1 MHFIRA
7 SALLFMLVL
16 TPSLLAFKFTNPF
29 LFNRVNKSIHG
40 TIIDYTNNSKT
51 DNRIWSES
59 LCEKRDLYVYLP
71 PNYDSSKAYP
81 LLIWMHGFS
90 QDENV
95 FLDYVVKPFDCAIA
109 SGKLPPMIIAAPD
122 GSLNKKLRLI
132 PPGSF
137 FINSKAGNYEDYL
150 MKDVVGF
157 LTKNYL
163 IRPEREAHGLAGTSM
178 GGAASYHLG
187 IKHNQFFKNIAGI
200 SPPLNLRYMDHKGS
214 YMGKFNA
221 AFTELRS
228 DFSKSN
234 MTVGKF
240 CGFFLVKAKDIQA
253 DLFNFKDPN
262 IATEIAAV
270 NPTEMLGFYNIKN
283 GMLNMY
289 LAYGRKDE
297 FNLDAQ
303 AESFLHHAQA
313 KGIHV
318 DVDYDPNGRHNTA
331 TAKRFIPNMID
342 WFAIQFKGME
352 PK

>member
-7 SALLFMLVL
+7 SALFLMLVL
-16 TPSLLAFKFTNPF
+16 TPTLLAFKLTNPF
-29 LFNRVNKSIHG
+29 LYNRVNRNLHG
-40 TIIDYTNNSKT
+40 TVVDYTNNSRV

-81 LLIWMHGFS
+81 LLIWLHGFS

-122 GSLNKKLRLI
+122 GSLNKQLKLI

-137 FINSKAGNYEDYL
+137 FINSKAGKYEDYF

-187 IKHNQFFKNIAGI
+187 IKHHQFFKNIAGI

-214 YMGKFNA
+214 YMGDFSA
-221 AFTELRS
+221 AFTEFRT
-228 DFSKSN
+228 DFSKGH

-240 CGFFLVKAKDIQA
+240 FGFFLVKAKDIQA

-262 IATEIAAV
+262 IAAEIAAV
-270 NPTEMLGFYNIKN
+270 NPTEMLDFYNIKN

-303 AESFLHHAQA
+303 AESFLHHAQS

-318 DVDYDPNGRHNTA
+318 DVDYDPHGRHNTA

>member
-7 SALLFMLVL
+7 SALVLMLVL
-16 TPSLLAFKFTNPF
+16 TPTLLAFKLTNPF
-29 LFNRVNKSIHG
+29 LYNRVNRNLHG
-40 TIIDYTNNSKT
+40 TIVDYTNNSRI

-71 PNYDSSKAYP
+71 PDYDSSKAYP
-81 LLIWMHGFS
+81 LLIWLHGFS

-95 FLDYVVKPFDCAIA
+95 LINYVVKPFDCAIA

-122 GSLNKKLRLI
+122 GSLNKSFKLI

-137 FINSKAGNYEDYL
+137 FINSNAGNYEDYI
-150 MKDVVGF
+150 MKDLLGF

-163 IRPEREAHGLAGTSM
+163 IRTEREAHSVAGTSM

-214 YMGKFNA
+214 YMGDFSA
-221 AFTELRS
+221 ACTELRT
-228 DFSKSN
+228 DFSKGH

-240 CGFFLVKAKDIQA
+240 FGFFLVKAKDIQS
-253 DLFNFKDPN
+253 DLFSFKDPN
-262 IATEIAAV
+262 IVTEIAAV
-270 NPTEMLGFYNIKN
+270 NPTEMLDFYNIKN

-289 LAYGRKDE
+289 LAYGKKDE

-303 AESFLHHAQA
+303 AESFLHQAQA

-318 DVDYDPNGRHNTA
+318 DVDVDQHGRHNTA
-331 TAKRFIPNMID
+331 TAKRFIPHMID
-342 WFAIQFKGME
+342 WLAIQSKDLA
-352 PK
+352 PN

>member
-1 MHFIRA
+1 MMGQLERRAEAISGEFKPQNVANTLWAIRFFCTQFNVVPRLYW
-7 SALLFMLVL
+7 SFGSLVL
-16 TPSLLAFKFTNPF
+16 CLA
-29 LFNRVNKSIHG
+29 G
-40 TIIDYTNNSKT
+40 
-51 DNRIWSES
+51 
-59 LCEKRDLYVYLP
+59 C
-71 PNYDSSKAYP
+71 
-81 LLIWMHGFS
+81 
-90 QDENV
+90 
-95 FLDYVVKPFDCAIA
+95 
-109 SGKLPPMIIAAPD
+109 
-122 GSLNKKLRLI
+122 
-132 PPGSF
+132 
-137 FINSKAGNYEDYL
+137 
-150 MKDVVGF
+150 
-157 LTKNYL
+157 
-163 IRPEREAHGLAGTSM
+163 RPEREAHGLAGTSM

-214 YMGKFNA
+214 YMGDFSA
-221 AFTELRS
+221 AFTEFRT
-228 DFSKSN
+228 DFSKGH

-262 IATEIAAV
+262 IAAEIAAV
-270 NPTEMLGFYNIKN
+270 NPTEMLDFYNIKN

-318 DVDYDPNGRHNTA
+318 DVDYDPHGKHNTA

>member
-1 MHFIRA
+1 
-7 SALLFMLVL
+7 
-16 TPSLLAFKFTNPF
+16 
-29 LFNRVNKSIHG
+29 
-40 TIIDYTNNSKT
+40 
-51 DNRIWSES
+51 
-59 LCEKRDLYVYLP
+59 
-71 PNYDSSKAYP
+71 
-81 LLIWMHGFS
+81 
-90 QDENV
+90 
-95 FLDYVVKPFDCAIA
+95 
-109 SGKLPPMIIAAPD
+109 
-122 GSLNKKLRLI
+122 
-132 PPGSF
+132 
-137 FINSKAGNYEDYL
+137 

-200 SPPLNLRYMDHKGS
+200 SPPLNLRYMDQKGS
-214 YMGKFNA
+214 YMGDFSA
-221 AFTELRS
+221 AFTELRT
-228 DFSKSN
+228 DFSKGH

-240 CGFFLVKAKDIQA
+240 FGFFLIKAKDIQA

-270 NPTEMLGFYNIKN
+270 NPTEMLDFYNIKN

-303 AESFLHHAQA
+303 AESFLHHAQT

-318 DVDYDPNGRHNTA
+318 DVDYDPHGKHNTA